1 MSDKV
6 LAKVAGREITEA
18 EFHAYLQGIPRDQQ
32 AYAMNPQYREQYLD
46 QLIALHMFAQLGED
60 EKLDES
66 EEYAKI
72 LESAKRD
79 ILAQLA
85 MRDTLKKVQV
95 SEEELKDYYEANQ
108 KKFEKG
114 ATVSGKHIL
123 VEQEEQCKDI
133 LAQIES
139 GAKTFEDAAQE
150 FSTCPSKAKG
160 GDLGEFG
167 RGQMVKEFEDAAFSA
182 EIGAVVGPVKTQF
195 GYHLI
200 KVEEK
205 NEAQIASFD
214 EAAASIRRILLQK
227 KQKEV
232 YDAKVAEL
240 RGKYMEEK

>member
-18 EFHAYLQGIPRDQQ
+18 EFHAYLQGIPREQQ

-46 QLIALHMFAQLGED
+46 QLIALHMFAQFGED
-60 EKLDES
+60 EK
-66 EEYAKI
+66 

-114 ATVSGKHIL
+114 ATVSAKHIL

-167 RGQMVKEFEDAAFSA
+167 RGQMVKEFEDAAFDA
-182 EIGAVVGPVKTQF
+182 EIGKVVGPVKTQF
-195 GYHLI
+195 GHHLI
-200 KVEEK
+200 KVEKK
-205 NEAQIASFD
+205 NESSTASFD
-214 EAAASIRRILLQK
+214 EVRGQIYQQLMAE
-227 KQKEV
+227 KQNDA
-232 YDAKVAEL
+232 YTAKVDEL
-240 RGKYMEEK
+240 KEKYLEK

>member
-18 EFHAYLQGIPRDQQ
+18 EFHAYLQGIPREQQ
-32 AYAMNPQYREQYLD
+32 AYAMNPQYRDQYLD

-66 EEYAKI
+66 EEYTKI

-114 ATVSGKHIL
+114 ATVSAKHIL

-133 LAQIES
+133 LAQIER
-139 GAKTFEDAAQE
+139 
-150 FSTCPSKAKG
+150 
-160 GDLGEFG
+160 DLGEFG
-167 RGQMVKEFEDAAFSA
+167 RGQMVKEFEDAAFDA
-182 EIGAVVGPVKTQF
+182 EIGKVVGPVKTQF
-195 GYHLI
+195 GHHLI
-200 KVEEK
+200 KVEKK
-205 NEAQIASFD
+205 NESSTASFD
-214 EAAASIRRILLQK
+214 EVRGQIYQQLMAE
-227 KQKEV
+227 KQNDAYTTKVNELKE
-232 YDAKVAEL
+232 
-240 RGKYMEEK
+240 KYLEK

>member
-18 EFHAYLQGIPRDQQ
+18 EFHAYLQGIPREQQ
-32 AYAMNPQYREQYLD
+32 AYAMNPQYRDQYLD
-46 QLIALHMFAQLGED
+46 QLIALHMF
-60 EKLDES
+60 
-66 EEYAKI
+66 
-72 LESAKRD
+72 
-79 ILAQLA
+79 AQLA

-114 ATVSGKHIL
+114 ATVSAKHIL

-167 RGQMVKEFEDAAFSA
+167 RGQMVKEFEDAAFDA
-182 EIGAVVGPVKTQF
+182 EIGKVVGPVKTQF
-195 GYHLI
+195 GHHLI
-200 KVEEK
+200 KVEKK
-205 NEAQIASFD
+205 NESSTASFD
-214 EAAASIRRILLQK
+214 EVRGQIYQQLMAE
-227 KQKEV
+227 KQNDA
-232 YDAKVAEL
+232 YTAKVNEL
-240 RGKYMEEK
+240 KEKYLEK

>member
-18 EFHAYLQGIPRDQQ
+18 EFHTYLQGIPREQQ

-114 ATVSGKHIL
+114 ATVSAKHIL

-167 RGQMVKEFEDAAFSA
+167 RGQMVKEFEDAAFDA
-182 EIGAVVGPVKTQF
+182 EIGKIVGPVKTQF
-195 GYHLI
+195 GHHLI
-200 KVEEK
+200 KVEKK
-205 NEAQIASFD
+205 NESSTASFD
-214 EAAASIRRILLQK
+214 EVRGQIYQQLMAE
-227 KQKEV
+227 KQNDA
-232 YDAKVAEL
+232 YTAKVDEL
-240 RGKYMEEK
+240 KEKYLEK